1 MKAVVKRV
9 QGMTLAARADSNH
22 WLIMDAAESVGGTD
36 AGSRPVELILMGL
49 AGCTSMDVLSIL
61 QKKRITLDDYEVLVE
76 AERAEEHP
84 KVFTRIA
91 LKFVFYGNNIPEEA
105 VKRAIELSET
115 KYCSV
120 SAMLSKTAAI
130 KIGRAACRERV

>member
-130 KIGRAACRERV
+130 TVEYEIKEQRS

>member
-9 QGMTLAARADSNH
+9 QGMTLAAKADSNH
-22 WLIMDAAESVGGTD
+22 WLTMDAAESVGGTD

-61 QKKRITLDDYEVLVE
+61 QKKRIPLEDFEVQVE

-91 LKFVFYGNNIPEEA
+91 LKFIFYGKNISEEA

-130 KIGRAACRERV
+130 TVEYEIKEQRS